1 MKEIKINEELYKI
14 CKNINLGCIYYNTKV
29 ESSDKEFWDYLD
41 SKVITNIQN
50 TISLENLSEQSNIKE
65 SREAYKNIGKDPSRY
80 RISSEAL
87 IRRILQGKGL
97 YKINNVVD
105 VNNLIS
111 IESKYS
117 VGSYDI
123 EKLGDNLEFRIGKT
137 NEQYK
142 GIGKEFINIENL
154 PVFSDKTGAYG
165 SPTSDSERAMITS
178 NSKEILT
185 VIISFSG
192 KNGLEETIKKATE
205 DLIKFA
211 NAKNV
216 VTKIV

>member
-14 CKNINLGCIYYNTKV
+14 CKNINLGCIYYNTTV
-29 ESSDKEFWDYLD
+29 ENSGKEFWDYID
-41 SKVITNIQN
+41 SKVITNIQQ

-65 SREAYKNIGKDPSRY
+65 SRQAYKNIGKDPSRY
-80 RISSEAL
+80 RVSSEAL

-111 IESKYS
+111 MESKYS

-123 EKLGDNLEFRIGKT
+123 EKLGNNLEFRIGNKD
-137 NEQYK
+137 EQYK

-154 PVFSDKTGAYG
+154 PVFSDETGAYG

-185 VIISFSG
+185 VVISFSG
-192 KNGLEETIKKATE
+192 KIGLEEIINKATE
-205 DLIKFA
+205 YLIKFA
-211 NAKNV
+211 NAKNIE
-216 VTKIV
+216 TKIV